1 MVDKELLEA
10 IGQMME
16 AQEKRLS
23 DMMDTKL
30 AQQRKEIMQDVK
42 ALLDTDV
49 QTRFNLLAE
58 DLDILKEKLPGA
70 EDLDA
75 MQEQLD
81 LHYAMLK
88 KHTREISDLKK
99 ANYTVHTR
107 RCRIFGAVCFIL
119 QGGQH
124 HEYYRTGNEDPGAAP
139 APAVD

>member
-81 LHYAMLK
+81 LNYAMLK

-99 ANYTVHTR
+99 AN
-107 RCRIFGAVCFIL
+107 
-119 QGGQH
+119 
-124 HEYYRTGNEDPGAAP
+124 
-139 APAVD
+139 

>member
-16 AQEKRLS
+16 AQE
-23 DMMDTKL
+23 
-30 AQQRKEIMQDVK
+30 QRKEIMQDVK

-99 ANYTVHTR
+99 AN
-107 RCRIFGAVCFIL
+107 
-119 QGGQH
+119 
-124 HEYYRTGNEDPGAAP
+124 
-139 APAVD
+139 